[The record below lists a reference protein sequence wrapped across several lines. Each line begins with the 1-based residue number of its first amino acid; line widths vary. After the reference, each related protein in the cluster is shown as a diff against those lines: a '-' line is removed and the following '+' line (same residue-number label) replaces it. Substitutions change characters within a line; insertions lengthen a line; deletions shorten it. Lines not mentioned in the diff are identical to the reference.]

1 MVSTYNIEV
10 DELDETSKTID
21 QPSNIKVKLKPHQLT
36 LLRNCIE
43 YENNRI
49 KLKDYPTISEKYP
62 QLQENDYIKTH
73 LGILGDKVGSGKS
86 YVILSLILCNKDIN
100 YSQIETFGF
109 NKVFLNISTQIE
121 SYKTNLLVIPHNLF
135 FQWSDYIKN
144 ISDDITYKLIKHKKN
159 LQEFIKDAKKLNN
172 YDLVLITDTNFKQ
185 ITNIIN
191 LNNIKINRVIFD
203 EIDSLKIPSN
213 KNIPCKFYWFLTASY
228 GNLLYPTG
236 HEYYDNRIDKVIK
249 KANGLSN
256 KGYIRELFINITY
269 KRYKRF
275 AHILVLKNNNDYI
288 DKSYN
293 IPEPNQYIIECKDPI
308 ETKLL
313 NGIVDKNIINCL
325 NADNT
330 KGAIALFN
338 PKQKKTKENIINIVI
353 SKYLA
358 DISNINVQIDATKQL
373 IFDNDVNRNNIERNN
388 RVSKLVD
395 KKNLFQNKIDDI
407 KKRILDTKICCIC
420 YDETIENKSLVKCC
434 SNTFC
439 FGCINFWLA
448 KNKSCPLCKEQLNHN
463 DLFLIQDKEIEE
475 TENIILDKDIPH
487 KEFDKLK
494 NLEILLKNSNEDSKF
509 LIFSSSDFSF
519 ERIVKILK
527 DLNINFSDLKGNK
540 HRIQNT
546 INDYKTGFIKVLLV
560 NIYNYGSG
568 LNLECSTD
576 IIMFH
581 KFDKLIESQV
591 IGRAQRCGRKTSL
604 NIHYLLN
611 ENEISI
617 I

>member
-1 MVSTYNIEV
+1 MVRTYNIDV
-10 DELDETSKTID
+10 DELDQTSKSID
-21 QPSNIKVKLKPHQLT
+21 QPQNIKIKLKPHQRT

-43 YENNRI
+43 FENNRI
-49 KLKDYPTISEKYP
+49 RLKDYPKITDKCP
-62 QLQENDYIKTH
+62 QLQDNDYIKTH
-73 LGILGDKVGSGKS
+73 IGILGDKVGSGKS
-86 YVILSLILCNKDIN
+86 YVILSLILCNKNIN

-109 NKVFLNISTQIE
+109 NKVFLNISTHIE

-135 FQWSDYIKN
+135 FQWSDYIRN
-144 ISDDITYKLIKHKKN
+144 ISDDISYKLIKHKKN
-159 LQEFIKDAKKLNN
+159 LEEFIKDAKKLNN
-172 YDLVLITDTNFKQ
+172 YDLILITDFHFKQ
-185 ITNIIN
+185 MSNIIN

-203 EIDSLKIPSN
+203 EIDSLKIPNN
-213 KNIPCKFYWFLTASY
+213 KNILCKFYWFLTASY

-236 HEYYDNRIDKVIK
+236 HEYYDDRIDKVIK
-249 KANGLSN
+249 KANGLTN
-256 KGYIRELFINITY
+256 KGYIRDLFINITY

-275 AHILVLKNNNDYI
+275 AHILVLKNNDSYI
-288 DKSYN
+288 DKSFN
-293 IPEPNQYIIECKDPI
+293 IPEPNQFIIECKDPI

-313 NGIVDKNIINCL
+313 NGIVDKNVINCL
-325 NADNT
+325 NADNA
-330 KGAIALFN
+330 KGAIALFDA
-338 PKQKKTKENIINIVI
+338 KQKKTEENIIDIVI
-353 SKYLA
+353 ERYISN
-358 DISNINVQIDATKQL
+358 ISNINVQIEATRQL
-373 IFDNDVNRNNIERNN
+373 IYDNNNRERNEQEREI
-388 RVSKLVD
+388 RVKRLND
-395 KKNLFQNKIDDI
+395 KKQVFEDKIKDI
-407 KKRILDTKICCIC
+407 KNRIKSTNICCIC

-439 FGCINFWLA
+439 FECINLWLA
-448 KNKSCPLCKEQLNHN
+448 KNNSCPLCKEQLTRN
-463 DLFLIQDKEIEE
+463 DLFLIQNNVIEE
-475 TENIILDKDIPH
+475 DNVVIDEDIPN

-494 NLEILLKNSNEDSKF
+494 NLEILLKNSNENSKF

-519 ERIVKILK
+519 ERTVEILDNLKI
-527 DLNINFSDLKGNK
+527 NYSDLKGNK
-540 HRIQNT
+540 HRINNT
-546 INDYKTGFIKVLLV
+546 INDYKNGFIKVLLV

-591 IGRAQRCGRKTSL
+591 IGRAQRSGRTEPL

>member
-1 MVSTYNIEV
+1 MVRTYNIGV
-10 DELDETSKTID
+10 DELDETSKTIE
-21 QPSNIKVKLKPHQLT
+21 QPLNIKIKLKPHQRT
-36 LLRNCIE
+36 LLKNCIE
-43 YENNRI
+43 FENNRI
-49 KLKDYPTISEKYP
+49 KLKDYPKICNKYP
-62 QLQENDYIKTH
+62 QLQDNDYIKTH
-73 LGILGDKVGSGKS
+73 IGILGDKVGSGKS
-86 YVILSLILCNKDIN
+86 YVILSLIICNKNIN

-109 NKVFLNISTQIE
+109 NKIFLNISTQIE

-144 ISDDITYKLIKHKKN
+144 ISDDIIYKLIKHKKH
-159 LQEFIKDAKKLNN
+159 LDEFIKDAKRLNN
-172 YDLVLITDTNFKQ
+172 YDLILITDFHYKQ
-185 ITNIIN
+185 ISNIIN

-203 EIDSLKIPSN
+203 EIDSLKIPNN

-228 GNLLYPTG
+228 GNLLYPIG
-236 HEYYDNRIDKVIK
+236 NEYYDDRIDKVIK
-249 KANGLSN
+249 KANGLTN
-256 KGYIRELFINITY
+256 KGYIRDLFINITY

-275 AHILVLKNNNDYI
+275 AHILVLKNNDNYI

-353 SKYLA
+353 EKYIS
-358 DISNINVQIDATKQL
+358 DISNINVQIEATNQL
-373 IFDNDVNRNNIERNN
+373 IYDNNDVNRNLHEREI
-388 RVSKLVD
+388 RVNKLVEK
-395 KKNLFQNKIDDI
+395 KKNYENKIADI
-407 KKRILDTKICCIC
+407 KTRILNTKICCIC

-439 FGCINFWLA
+439 FECINFWLA
-448 KNKSCPLCKEQLNHN
+448 KNNSCPLCKETLNHK
-463 DLFLIQDKEIEE
+463 DLFLIQDNVIEQ
-475 TENIILDKDIPH
+475 ENIVINDDMPN

-494 NLEILLKNSNEDSKF
+494 NLEILLKNSNKDSKF
-509 LIFSSSDFSF
+509 LLFSSSDFSF
-519 ERIVKILK
+519 ERITEILNN
-527 DLNINFSDLKGNK
+527 LNIQYSDLKGNK
-540 HRIQNT
+540 HRIQNI
-546 INDYKTGFIKVLLV
+546 INDYKEGFIKVLLV

-591 IGRAQRCGRKTSL
+591 IGRAQRCGRNAPL

>member
-1 MVSTYNIEV
+1 MVRTYNIDV
-10 DELDETSKTID
+10 DELDETSKSIE
-21 QPSNIKVKLKPHQLT
+21 QPPNIKINLKPHQRT

-43 YENNRI
+43 FENNRI
-49 KLKDYPTISEKYP
+49 KLKDYPKISEKYP
-62 QLQENDYIKTH
+62 QLQDNDYIKTH
-73 LGILGDKVGSGKS
+73 IGILGDKVGSGKS
-86 YVILSLILCNKDIN
+86 YVILSLILCNKNIN

-135 FQWSDYIKN
+135 FQWSDYIRN
-144 ISDDITYKLIKHKKN
+144 ISDDISYKLIKHKKN
-159 LQEFIKDAKKLNN
+159 LEEFIKDAKKLNN
-172 YDLVLITDTNFKQ
+172 YDLILITDFHFKQ
-185 ITNIIN
+185 ISNIIN

-203 EIDSLKIPSN
+203 EIDSLKIPNN
-213 KNIPCKFYWFLTASY
+213 KNILCKFYWFLTASY

-236 HEYYDNRIDKVIK
+236 HEYYDDRIDKVIK
-249 KANGLSN
+249 KANGLTN
-256 KGYIRELFINITY
+256 KGYIRDLFINITY

-275 AHILVLKNNNDYI
+275 AHILVLKNNDSYI

-330 KGAIALFN
+330 KGAIAIFN

-353 SKYLA
+353 EKYIS
-358 DISNINVQIDATKQL
+358 DISNINVQIDATNQL
-373 IFDNDVNRNNIERNN
+373 IYDNNDENRNLHEREI
-388 RVSKLVD
+388 RVNKLVEK
-395 KKNLFQNKIDDI
+395 KKNYENKIADI
-407 KKRILDTKICCIC
+407 KTRILNTKICCIC

-439 FGCINFWLA
+439 FECINLWLA
-448 KNKSCPLCKEQLNHN
+448 KNNSCPLCKEQLTRN
-463 DLFLIQDKEIEE
+463 DLFLIQNNIIEE
-475 TENIILDKDIPH
+475 DNVVIDEDMPN

-494 NLEILLKNSNEDSKF
+494 NLEILLKNSNENSKF

-519 ERIVKILK
+519 ERTVEILENLKI
-527 DLNINFSDLKGNK
+527 NYSDLKGNK
-540 HRIQNT
+540 HRINNT
-546 INDYKTGFIKVLLV
+546 INDYKNGFIKVLLV

-591 IGRAQRCGRKTSL
+591 IGRAQRSGRKEPL